1 MLKKSTKTL
10 LVLLVITGSV
20 IFLTACSSSS
30 TSQEINDNDSTVDD
44 TSLVKHDLT
53 LESGVLTDVDLT
65 LSLDGFGAN
74 GALMDTDLSIIDML
88 TYAIQDEYLAHA
100 EYAEIIAIYGDQ
112 NPYNN
117 IIEAES
123 THIASLTSIFE
134 TYDIALPQDDAV
146 SYLIIPVSLL
156 EAAQTGVQA
165 EISNIAMYDLF
176 LSYDLPDDI
185 RAVFDSLK
193 AASESHLLAF
203 EKQVNQ
209 LS

>member
-112 NPYNN
+112 NPYSN

-146 SYLIIPVSLL
+146 SYLIIPTSLL